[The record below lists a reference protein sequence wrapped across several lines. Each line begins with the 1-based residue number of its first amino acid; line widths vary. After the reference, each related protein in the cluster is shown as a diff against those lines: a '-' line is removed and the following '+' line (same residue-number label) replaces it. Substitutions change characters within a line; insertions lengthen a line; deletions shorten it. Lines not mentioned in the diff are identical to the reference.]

1 MVSFAFQFV
10 FASVLVLQ
18 LSEPGIH
25 SLVLQTSI
33 AKGSGS
39 GMCFI
44 YEVFYLTET

>member
-33 AKGSGS
+33 VKGSGS
-39 GMCFI
+39 FMCFI